1 VLMCFFRGWRR
12 CGLSRVGEGARV
24 AGQMDAPSPKNV
36 NMSRV
41 EEIEDAILALSP
53 EEFARIS
60 RRIQDIEQERWDQQM
75 DQDASAGKLDF
86 LREEGRSEREQGLLR
101 DWPQSS

>member
-1 VLMCFFRGWRR
+1 V
-12 CGLSRVGEGARV
+12 
-24 AGQMDAPSPKNV
+24 NV
-36 NMSRV
+36 SRV

-60 RRIQDIEQERWDQQM
+60 RRIQDIEQEGWDQQM